1 VAIAWLF
8 GTAPGSPI
16 SGCDPPHPREH
27 CRSHADA
34 QSVAAHKC
42 PHLIASRKLNGRAEV
57 RRRVTRTR
65 RGSQARPLRPGAR
78 LRRRSRAHNLPP
90 LRAAPTARATSR
102 HGRRAHR
109 GARESPGAGGRHV
122 VSLPTSLTRS
132 ATVFD
137 RALESTRISPSIW
150 VSAKA
155 RYADSSISEEPRS
168 SMPATGHC
176 VAVILVARYR
186 SLNRVPIP
194 HKNLS
199 HAFECVLPAMSVRCP
214 GWLGHTSKLHSCGST
229 ALLMFGHFRCDVTPP
244 QHARESEARNA
255 PPLARI
261 EDLRATLTQH
271 TTTPNTRAR
280 AALRVPPP
288 ETVKPSHSTQNWRRM

>member
-1 VAIAWLF
+1 
-8 GTAPGSPI
+8 
-16 SGCDPPHPREH
+16 
-27 CRSHADA
+27 
-34 QSVAAHKC
+34 
-42 PHLIASRKLNGRAEV
+42 
-57 RRRVTRTR
+57 
-65 RGSQARPLRPGAR
+65 
-78 LRRRSRAHNLPP
+78 
-90 LRAAPTARATSR
+90 
-102 HGRRAHR
+102 
-109 GARESPGAGGRHV
+109 
-122 VSLPTSLTRS
+122 
-132 ATVFD
+132 
-137 RALESTRISPSIW
+137 
-150 VSAKA
+150 
-155 RYADSSISEEPRS
+155 
-168 SMPATGHC
+168 MPATGHC